1 MPSSSSF
8 IPRNAASGELRAAA
22 TQRGQ
27 VKMQEVLPLYGV
39 DGCVARWLFLFGRP
53 APLTI
58 RQSVT
63 HCRKCALIARESLHS
78 DVSPGL
84 VIIAPPLLND
94 GLAAPGAREA
104 PNDEARVPE
113 TGPAGRS

>member
-8 IPRNAASGELRAAA
+8 IPCNAASGELRAAA

-27 VKMQEVLPLYGV
+27 VKMQEVRPVYRV

-58 RQSVT
+58 RQYVT
-63 HCRKCALIARESLHS
+63 HSRKCTLDTDNLPGRVFIFGQNSGQISNRLH
-78 DVSPGL
+78 
-84 VIIAPPLLND
+84 
-94 GLAAPGAREA
+94 
-104 PNDEARVPE
+104 
-113 TGPAGRS
+113 